1 MPIFDHFDI
10 LAPLYDRLIR
20 IPENDRLAQ
29 VVGLPVAGRLLD
41 AAGGTGRIAQQLVDR
56 AGLVVISDVSFNM
69 LRQSRQKDGLCCAV
83 GSETEKLAFAD
94 ASFERVIVV
103 DAYHHLLDQELS
115 LREFW
120 RVLAP
125 GGRLVIEEPDI
136 RRFGVKLL
144 ALAEKL
150 ALFRSHFVLAEK
162 IAKKLAGFGARTR
175 VIRDGATVWIVAE
188 KELR

>member
-20 IPENDRLAQ
+20 IPENDQLAQ

-56 AGLVVISDVSFNM
+56 AGLVVISDVSLNM
-69 LRQSRQKDGLCCAV
+69 LRQSLQKDGLCCAA

-94 ASFERVIVV
+94 SSFERVIVV

>member
-1 MPIFDHFDI
+1 MPIFDHFDM
-10 LAPLYDRLIR
+10 LAPLYDRLIH
-20 IPENDRLAQ
+20 IPDNDQLAR
-29 VVGLPVAGRLLD
+29 VAGLPVTGRLLD
-41 AAGGTGRIAQQLVDR
+41 AAGGTGRIAQQLVNQ
-56 AGLVVISDVSFNM
+56 ASMVVISDVSLNM
-69 LRQSRQKDGLCCAV
+69 LRQTQQKDGLCCAV
-83 GSETEKLAFAD
+83 GAETEKLAFAD

-103 DAYHHLLDQELS
+103 DAYHHLLDQDQS

-125 GGRLVIEEPDI
+125 GGRLIIEEPDI

-162 IAKKLAGFGARTR
+162 IAAQLETFGAKTF
-175 VIRDGATVWIVAE
+175 VKRDGVTVWIVGE
-188 KELR
+188 KELA

>member
-20 IPENDRLAQ
+20 IPDNDHLAQ
-29 VVGLPVAGRLLD
+29 VVGLPIGGRLLD
-41 AAGGTGRIAQQLVDR
+41 AAGGTGRIAQQLVDQ
-56 AGLVVISDVSFNM
+56 AGMLVISDVSVNM
-69 LRQSRQKDGLCCAV
+69 LRQTQLKDGLYCAV
-83 GSETEKLAFAD
+83 GSETERIAFAD
-94 ASFERVIVV
+94 GSFERVIVV
-103 DAYHHLLDQELS
+103 DAYHHLLDQEES

-120 RVLAP
+120 RVLAR

-136 RRFGVKLL
+136 RRFGVKIL

-162 IAKKLAGFGARTR
+162 IAARLEEYGAKTTVKRE
-175 VIRDGATVWIVAE
+175 GATVWIVGE
-188 KELR
+188 K

>member
-10 LAPLYDRLIR
+10 LAPLYDRLIK
-20 IPENDRLAQ
+20 IPDNNHLALAAD
-29 VVGLPVAGRLLD
+29 LPIAGRLLD
-41 AAGGTGRIAQQLVDR
+41 AAGGTGRIAQQLVDQ
-56 AGLVVISDVSFNM
+56 AGMVVISDISVNM
-69 LRQSRQKDGLCCAV
+69 LRQSQEKDGLCCTV

-103 DAYHHLLDQELS
+103 DAYHHLLDQEQS

-120 RVLAP
+120 RVLMP

-136 RRFGVKLL
+136 RHLGVKMV

-162 IAKKLAGFGARTR
+162 IAVHLDAFGAKTSIR
-175 VIRDGATVWIVAE
+175 RDGVTVWVVGE
-188 KELR
+188 KEHK

>member
-20 IPENDRLAQ
+20 IPENDQLAR
-29 VVGLPVAGRLLD
+29 VVGLPIAGRMLD
-41 AAGGTGRIAQQLVDR
+41 AGGGTGRIAQQLVDR
-56 AGLVVISDVSFNM
+56 VGMMVISDISVNM
-69 LRQSRQKDGLCCAV
+69 LRQAHQKDGLCCAV
-83 GSETEKLAFAD
+83 GSETEKIPFAD

-103 DAYHHLLDQELS
+103 DAYHHLLDQAQS

-150 ALFRSHFVLAEK
+150 ALFRSHFECAEK
-162 IAKKLAGFGARTR
+162 IAATLETFGAKTD
-175 VIRDGATVWIVAE
+175 VQRDGITVWIVGV
-188 KELR
+188 K

>member
-20 IPENDRLAQ
+20 IPENDQLAQ

-56 AGLVVISDVSFNM
+56 AGLVVISDVSLNM
-69 LRQSRQKDGLCCAV
+69 LRQSLQKDGLCCSV

-94 ASFERVIVV
+94 SSFERVIVV

-144 ALAEKL
+144 AMAEKL

>member
-20 IPENDRLAQ
+20 IPENDVLAQ
-29 VVGLPVAGRLLD
+29 VVGLPITGRLLD

-56 AGLVVISDVSFNM
+56 AGLVVIGDVSINM
-69 LRQSRQKDGLCCAV
+69 LRQTQQKDVLCCAV
-83 GSETEKLAFAD
+83 GCETEKLAFAD
-94 ASFERVIVV
+94 GSFERVIVV
-103 DAYHHLLDQELS
+103 DAYHHLLDQDLS
-115 LREFW
+115 LQEFW

-162 IAKKLAGFGARTR
+162 IAKQLADFGARTR
-175 VIRDGATVWIVAE
+175 VIRDGATAWAVGE
-188 KELR
+188 KELN